1 MVEKL
6 GHYVK
11 PFSPD
16 TRALRTDRQ
25 TDGETDGQNSYI
37 NIARQ
42 CARVSVLTRDRNK
55 SPC

>member
-6 GHYVK
+6 GQYVK

-42 CARVSVLTRDRNK
+42 CARVSVLTRDKNK